1 MQFKKLPSN
10 SRKLLNELLATDN
23 PVELLC
29 RKIEQSSS
37 SEKDELCGILRELRE
52 EGYIHVKWAS
62 NLPYIVTIHNKARTY
77 EERLAEYES
86 ELAASKTTYIYHDHS
101 VRIGDGNKINKSVI
115 GSDVDISNP
124 PEKKSFWNDHPL
136 LVGIVGAVIAGVIL
150 MFSFWESIVAFIEGL
165 L

>member
-1 MQFKKLPSN
+1 MEFRKLPSN

-29 RKIEQSSS
+29 QKMTHCSPN
-37 SEKDELCGILRELRE
+37 EKEELCGILRELRE

-62 NLPYIVTIHNKARTY
+62 NLPYMVTIHNKARSY
-77 EERLAEYES
+77 EESLAEYEA
-86 ELAASKTTYIYHDHS
+86 ELAAPKSTYIFHDHS

-124 PEKKSFWNDHPL
+124 AEKKSFWNNHPL
-136 LVGIVGAVIAGVIL
+136 LVGIVGAVVAGLIL
-150 MFSFWESIVAFIEGL
+150 MFSFWGNIVTFIEGL
-165 L
+165 F